1 MTATAKREFPA
12 WIILTCI
19 VLVAAVLLVL
29 VNSLTADR
37 IKELSLAAADASRRS
52 VMSQA
57 ETFAEVPLSPGA
69 PVDDCWEASAG
80 GKVVGHTAQVTVR
93 GYGGPIEIIVGVD
106 AEGKITGVSVGGS
119 DFAETAGMGARVK
132 EEAFRSQFAGLTAPV
147 VLKQDIDAVSGAT
160 ISSRAVTNGVNTAA
174 EYIASIAA

>member
-37 IKELSLAAADASRRS
+37 IKALNLAAADASRRS

-57 ETFAEVPLSPGA
+57 ETFTEVPLAPGA
-69 PVDDCWEASAG
+69 PVDDCW
-80 GKVVGHTAQVTVR
+80 VVGHTAQVTVR

-106 AEGKITGVSVGGS
+106 TEGKITGVSIGGS

-132 EEAFRSQFAGLTAPV
+132 EEAFRSQFDGLTAPV